1 MQPRH
6 SYRCSSFSFVRISK
20 AAYFLKAGH
29 FLISFTGTL
38 LLISVPSFFFR
49 TGGRLLSQLDI
60 PKQPRSLIPDL
71 LVQKLKTWLLKLLSS
86 ELLGNMMKYYEKLF
100 DNKISKFALILI
112 INLTKIFFSTS
123 IWIRV
128 IQKLY
133 YILCLF
139 SVFLFPHTIPLLPV
153 KYTGTPFYSLRI

>member
-112 INLTKIFFSTS
+112 INLPKIFFQLLFESGLSKSCTIFCAFFQFFSSPTPSLCSQLNILELLS
-123 IWIRV
+123 I
-128 IQKLY
+128 
-133 YILCLF
+133 
-139 SVFLFPHTIPLLPV
+139 H
-153 KYTGTPFYSLRI
+153 